1 MNDKALE
8 HAYKLFV
15 DDGYTH
21 GPEDFKKL
29 IESNPAALN
38 RSYELFKGDGYI
50 HGIDNFKSLVG
61 VEAAKQEK
69 PGMLS
74 NIASGISDFFSSD
87 NEDLKKKD
95 EQDISG
101 SSLAESS
108 SALSS
113 KPKTPFEIAAAKARG
128 EYIAPTG
135 DLQEQIKAASKSG
148 LNESYMGAEVPY
160 EQTYAAKH
168 KEEVTQET
176 ASNKKFSNDFT
187 SQEDFKKSMGE
198 VNKDLIDRDE
208 GDATTRLKYLF
219 GDYGFKFDKA
229 GAGYDAIKVT
239 APNGKVLDLSIDR
252 FTDKGDIES
261 SNELKSFIDSNKPK
275 INKVVSEYD
284 KYYKKYTNQ
293 KEVDESLS
301 SIRKDQ
307 SALREEQK
315 NLSIDIIKTKAQEE
329 ELKKNPNP
337 EMLSQLY
344 EKKQEIAKRAAALEQ
359 KQSLNKTNDDRL
371 NEAVGK
377 YVKSTS
383 DQGTWYGAI
392 GSKLLDGVMQSEYT
406 LMDYFQYGFK
416 KLGSDK
422 MLYGKDADKM
432 TEKEKDEAF
441 KKAAD
446 MTFGEGKKITKE
458 ITSLGVSKGY
468 VEDASKNAIYRNAL
482 GIAEFIPAI
491 GAMTANPVAGY
502 TAFFASGYDG
512 ATEEMQNSAAFD
524 DVPKGEQVVMATALG
539 IANAAIMK
547 IAPTS
552 KFMESAA
559 GKSMVANIIKRMG
572 SEASAK
578 TMQEFADNEVQ
589 SALNRGLIVAGANA
603 AHGFATGVELKL
615 SGDAVKEIYN
625 TAKGEDKFQFP
636 DNAKDYIQ
644 QVFESGVDMA
654 IGGAMMGGFNILGT
668 AYRDKNFNGVS
679 DAVIDHYKSLT
690 NPDILSAYEQKLDIA
705 VSNGDITESK
715 KQETLNDAKMSIGIL
730 EKMPDDLSAPQK
742 RKSFSLIKERDEL
755 QQSIEGKDANLVK
768 PQKTRI
774 QEINSELEEIAA
786 AKNAA
791 TAEVPATA
799 AEAQVAAKPKTFDE
813 YSDELKLELQY
824 FLDNEEGYLKQEE
837 QYIAQHQ
844 EARKAKGIL
853 GRITSSKPSTEYLD
867 KARSRVEMLKNNPEQ
882 YINDEINKYEK
893 YKEEEGEDFENQNH
907 LDYLKET
914 QSKLQ
919 EENAVQKPTTEEG
932 VLRTEQPEV
941 GLPKMGE
948 GNAQETTTQEGVT
961 PAKPEE
967 VKPIDQELAE
977 LEQMFPTE
985 GPTGENKGVA
995 ASDTKAMEEMHSR
1008 STDERVQK
1016 VVKTAQRLTKTL
1028 KSLIPTADIHLHETD
1043 ESYNGAMEQLNG
1055 NKNSDGHFIMGKNA
1069 DGKSVVRI
1077 DINLSRATPVVV
1089 AHEVAHVVLQKA
1101 FGNNQKLFQ
1110 SFQEKIAKVLSTDSN
1125 QKLLDF
1131 ANQDAYKEGGVTYEE
1146 YMVQLK
1152 ALLSEQGTKL
1162 ELSTAK
1168 KIAAVINEYV
1178 SRITKG
1184 AFKPFQ
1190 EITDVKQVV
1199 DFVNK
1204 VTEAMAKGEAID
1216 VEAAGKVGEG
1226 SRSSIKA
1233 FHGSPYEIDK
1243 FKTEKI
1249 GTGEGVQAFG
1259 WGLYFTD
1266 LKNIAQS
1273 YADKLG
1279 GNPKIFYNGKD
1290 IRDIPEFTDIYY
1302 YLDPNNNGVI
1312 SFSKVSQVEKMMDT
1326 TEEMAKS
1333 FLKSNYDKNDIYE
1346 QSYADESKN
1355 VLNSINK
1362 IRKNLNEFTVIKGK
1376 NLYDVTLHEGKTPD
1390 QYTYLEWDKKPSPQV
1405 LKKIMEAF
1413 GKAEDSVGI
1422 KESDNKRD
1430 IDLVKDLNGKEIYQA
1445 FSEILKS
1452 QKQASLFL
1460 LENGIDGIKYP
1471 AESIARGATSENAR
1485 GFNYV
1490 VFDENAATIN
1500 AVSRSSLRTAEQVDK
1515 MVKDA
1520 RASGYS
1526 EKAIEEF
1533 LKKRGVDQ
1541 AIIDK
1546 SLGKKESGTK
1556 IVTNEEMMPGYDK
1569 MMEDVNSE
1577 ILRGLDRKTKETTIE
1592 KNVMK
1597 IVEGSEAYK
1606 KATDQQK
1613 EQMTRD
1619 VKEAFGEKMKQAPS
1633 AEKVLGK
1640 KKTMITVDEAQAR
1653 NAQIKL
1659 EMKAALEGAKSVTE
1673 KIKAVKDYFD
1683 SVKDSGNL
1691 TRKDLTKVMA
1701 AIAKVKDEKTLDK
1714 AVNKI
1719 NDIID
1724 NATSDKIEISE
1735 KKMLQNTIKE
1745 VKLAKGNIK
1754 EKRKLITDVIEGF
1767 KKLGKL
1773 TVNQVNALLK
1783 KANNLNVEN
1792 FEHLAKFIDYA
1803 EKIFADAEYE
1813 KKLSDAFGKKK
1824 SLAKL
1829 SESKAKNATLKKLAK
1844 DFVNIDPS
1852 LVKDI
1857 DQYNKIAGELKEAI
1871 TGSSATRGFV
1881 DTVDAALVSKYV
1893 DQILKEQHEKVTEM
1907 MREQMQELFGVD
1919 ASTFSYED
1927 MIKAMESTK
1936 EDMSEQNEKIVRS
1949 AAMKL
1954 FDMYSTII
1962 DHMLRTGKDPFTGED
1977 VNIKKSKEDLIK
1989 SFMDIDLTKLK
2000 IKDAIRAVDA
2010 LKNFVVNGSTGGM
2023 LKVVNEYSGAE
2034 KSKEALKNGVKA
2046 GVLKVYNTEK
2056 IARLLFEYLTP
2067 YPVLMDALF
2076 GGVGKASYMEKMLG
2090 TTSLISNKSKAQKIS
2105 NNYTDEYVNQFYKQK
2120 PNDTAFNTSLNN
2132 IERGMLAFVSRA
2144 EIGSDAQTKESFED
2158 RKGLIEK
2165 SIEVLTN
2172 GVESQRKKGEEYQEI
2187 YDRILKDSKTAEEVR
2202 SKADAINAEAVDYW
2216 IEKWGDHYEE
2226 MSDIQENIHNT
2237 ILGKE
2242 AFFTPDQ
2249 YSLLGP
2255 EEGLDAETKNEPDIT
2270 GSAFTKNSKAIYKK
2284 KTGRLE
2290 ERTVKNILPK
2300 GKYVDLSFDNNN
2312 SNLMLDA
2319 LIDIKTA
2326 GDIIHIDSFLKDDS
2340 FKKIMPRAEEREL
2353 LNRRINL
2360 MVLNFRNK
2368 NHYDYDEMKKFSKSL
2383 NRIGAFGASMVL
2395 TSTGQPIKQ
2404 AIPVAINTL
2413 ANGVI
2418 PHFGVIK
2425 LFGHEFNKA
2434 KRDFMNRTGEGIS
2447 LRGSESQT
2455 DIKGLDNLLKE
2466 AEEGNTGK
2474 FMQKLEEV
2482 NAAYLKNLLQKPDV
2496 YIAKAAWLG
2505 YYEKALK
2512 KQGIEV
2518 SDYSN
2523 HEVNKEAAQYA
2534 SKMVDRQQNVSDAD
2548 LKGKFFSD
2556 KHWAV
2561 QFISKTIM
2569 PFASFRIN
2577 QWMRMNTDLGV
2588 LTKKTTTAEDR
2599 KNAALSLVGFG
2610 AEVAVFNAV
2619 GMALSQT
2626 IYNAAMSL
2634 MRSDDDSE
2642 EEKLQ
2647 QEKDDEQYTTNLKKG
2662 KGNSLVQD
2670 IFSPAPPFDPAFEL
2684 ATYHLLNLVQS
2695 LKDIPEDERIN
2706 IFEPAPKKTILKEF
2720 GTLGIAA
2727 ERIANAQ
2734 DIVEA
2739 TVTGKIEQTNFG
2751 KKTIKNVRAEDKPL
2765 LKKLA
2770 AIAILNTTGVLP
2782 ADFYT
2787 TQGYILKEITK
2798 NASTKTDTELAKEK
2812 RNKADTKK
2820 ERIQKIRDLNN
2831 AIRESDDEEVTAGL
2845 LKMKRE
2851 VQRKLHPV
2859 KMSDEAKEIIEKKK
2873 DREDRKLN
2881 ILLSG
2886 YETKSDLKRYD
2897 PDLYEQNFGE
2907 QSDYYQA
2914 HTSEMKAESFY
2925 NKIKRKNLDEENNYS
2940 RPAKNKRKK
2949 SNSDGSK
2956 RAYYRYSGG

>member
-1 MNDKALE
+1 MNEKLKRLYDLYKKQGLIKTSTFEDFSNASEDQQTALYNLGVDE
-8 HAYKLFV
+8 GLFQ
-15 DDGYTH
+15 TTQ
-21 GPEDFKKL
+21 PEDFK
-29 IESNPAALN
+29 AV
-38 RSYELFKGDGYI
+38 FK
-50 HGIDNFKSLVG
+50 K
-61 VEAAKQEK
+61 EK

-113 KPKTPFEIAAAKARG
+113 KPKTPFEINAAKARG

-168 KEEVTQET
+168 KEEVTQEA

-344 EKKQEIAKRAAALEQ
+344 EKKQEIAKRAAVLEQ

-416 KLGSDK
+416 KLASDK

-524 DVPKGEQVVMATALG
+524 DVPKGEQVAMATALG

-572 SEASAK
+572 SETSAK

-636 DNAKDYIQ
+636 DNAKDYIR

-791 TAEVPATA
+791 P
-799 AEAQVAAKPKTFDE
+799 EAQPAKPKTLDE
-813 YSDELKLELQY
+813 YSDELKPELQRL
-824 FLDNEEGYLKQEE
+824 LDNEENNLKSEE
-837 QYIAQHQ
+837 EYIAERQ
-844 EARKAKGIL
+844 EKRKAKGVL
-853 GRITSSKPSTEYLD
+853 GRLISSEPSSKYLD
-867 KARSRVEMLKNNPEQ
+867 EVKSRVEMLKNNPEKFMS
-882 YINDEINKYEK
+882 DEISTYEK
-893 YKEEEGEDFENQNH
+893 HKEEDGEEFDSQNY

-948 GNAQETTTQEGVT
+948 GNAQEATTQEGVA
-961 PAKPEE
+961 PAKPQE
-967 VKPIDQELAE
+967 VKPIERELAE

-985 GPTGENKGVA
+985 GATGENRGVA
-995 ASDTKAMEEMHSR
+995 ASDTKAMEEISSR

-1016 VVKTAQRLTKTL
+1016 VIKTAQRLTKTL
-1028 KSLIPTADIHLHETD
+1028 KSLFPTAEINLHETED
-1043 ESYNGAMEQLNG
+1043 SYNGAMEENKGVKGSNG
-1055 NKNSDGHFIMGKNA
+1055 NFSFGVDA
-1069 DGKSVVRI
+1069 DGKAFVRI
-1077 DINLSRATPVVV
+1077 DIDASKASARDV
-1089 AHEVAHVVLQKA
+1089 AHEVAHAVLQKT
-1101 FGNNQKLFQ
+1101 FGDNQKLFQ
-1110 SFQEKIAKVLSTDSN
+1110 SFQEKIAKVLSTEKN
-1125 QKLLDF
+1125 QRLFDF
-1131 ANQDAYKEGGVTYEE
+1131 ANNPKYKEQGVTYEE
-1146 YMVQLK
+1146 YMAELK
-1152 ALLSEQGTKL
+1152 AILSEEGAKL

-1168 KIAAVINEYV
+1168 KIAAIINEYV

-1190 EITDVKQVV
+1190 EVTDVKQVV

-1204 VTEAMAKGEAID
+1204 VTEAMAKGEGID
-1216 VEAAGKVGEG
+1216 VEGAAKMGEG
-1226 SRSSIKA
+1226 SRSSLREEALKDVESTTKA
-1233 FHGSPYEIDK
+1233 LEGKDLNIGNSIDVFRVGENKRFASNNEEYLKEFIEDFPERAGDKNIRKEKITLNNPYEIVLPKYEFSNEATETKIIKKAKKEGYDGVI
-1243 FKTEKI
+1243 FKSDFSNDIFYAEI
-1249 GTGEGVQAFG
+1249 PEN
-1259 WGLYFTD
+1259 
-1266 LKNIAQS
+1266 KNKALAEA
-1273 YADKLG
+1273 YHKAKADG
-1279 GNPKIFYNGKD
+1279 SNPK
-1290 IRDIPEFTDIYY
+1290 
-1302 YLDPNNNGVI
+1302 
-1312 SFSKVSQVEKMMDT
+1312 
-1326 TEEMAKS
+1326 
-1333 FLKSNYDKNDIYE
+1333 
-1346 QSYADESKN
+1346 
-1355 VLNSINK
+1355 
-1362 IRKNLNEFTVIKGK
+1362 
-1376 NLYDVTLHEGKTPD
+1376 
-1390 QYTYLEWDKKPSPQV
+1390 
-1405 LKKIMEAF
+1405 
-1413 GKAEDSVGI
+1413 
-1422 KESDNKRD
+1422 
-1430 IDLVKDLNGKEIYQA
+1430 LVKAIE
-1445 FSEILKS
+1445 
-1452 QKQASLFL
+1452 
-1460 LENGIDGIKYP
+1460 
-1471 AESIARGATSENAR
+1471 AELGNA
-1485 GFNYV
+1485 
-1490 VFDENAATIN
+1490 I
-1500 AVSRSSLRTAEQVDK
+1500 SRSSLRTAEQVDK

-1533 LKKRGVDQ
+1533 LNKRGVDPT
-1541 AIIDK
+1541 IIEK
-1546 SLGKKESGTK
+1546 SLGKKAAGTK
-1556 IVTNEEMMPGYDK
+1556 IVTNDKMMPGYDK

-1597 IVEGSEAYK
+1597 IVESSEAYK
-1606 KATDQQK
+1606 NATDQQK
-1613 EQMTRD
+1613 EQITRD

-1633 AEKVLGK
+1633 AEKITGK
-1640 KKTMITVDEAQAR
+1640 KEKKVTVNEAQALKD
-1653 NAQIKL
+1653 QIKL

-1691 TRKDLTKVMA
+1691 TRKDLTRVMA

-1724 NATSDKIEISE
+1724 NAKSDKIEISE
-1735 KKMLQNTIKE
+1735 KKMLQNIIKE

-1813 KKLSDAFGKKK
+1813 KKLSDAFGKKE

-1907 MREQMQELFGVD
+1907 MREQIQVLFGVD

-1949 AAMKL
+1949 AAIKL

-2000 IKDAIRAVDA
+2000 IKDTIRAVDA
-2010 LKNFVVNGSTGGM
+2010 LRNFVVNGSTGGM

-2046 GVLKVYNTEK
+2046 GVLKVYNTER

-2158 RKGLIEK
+2158 RKVLIEK

-2226 MSDIQENIHNT
+2226 MSDIQETIHNT

-2255 EEGLDAETKNEPDIT
+2255 EEGLDAETKDEPDIT

-2626 IYNAAMSL
+2626 IHNAAMSL

-2662 KGNSLVQD
+2662 RGNSLVQD
-2670 IFSPAPPFDPAFEL
+2670 IFSPVPPVDPAFEL

-2706 IFEPAPKKTILKEF
+2706 IFEPTSKKTILKEF

-2727 ERIANAQ
+2727 ERIVNAQ

-2739 TVTGKIEQTNFG
+2739 AVTGKIEQTNFG

-2881 ILLSG
+2881 VLLSG